1 MFIPRGKPVH
11 ENLATSYLLVDQ
23 LATDLCDQVFSGV
36 IEVTLR
42 DCIAF
47 VVVAHGKLAG
57 VVERRG
63 EAWDETTLDQLAERS
78 RLERGNVSVFAYDA
92 ATADAVAGRLRAQPL
107 YVGLN
112 TGFTDPRRVLSKL
125 ANERDREWFIEIT
138 STDGNAALINL
149 REGRCL
155 VINAMAQPVEECD
168 AASLARNVEIG
179 RLVEECNRVGGAFDV
194 LFNYSGQL
202 GVVKASQPS
211 SASLAP
217 ENSDASVGASDKIV
231 ASAQDEKA
239 PVGEAVTQVKRLL
252 GEIAGAIEEAARAV
266 GPHESFAMSLRAAGL
281 QIADRYAFLDPFG
294 GEFEYLGGDIVLAG
308 PIAVEE
314 LIVGVTEALTLTVE
328 DLARTT
334 AYADRFRAYVSEDLR
349 RLLASN
355 LAEFERF
362 SLDQVIHHL
371 IEVVSTNQPARVAL
385 TPSE

>member
-63 EAWDETTLDQLAERS
+63 EAWEETTLEQLAERS

-112 TGFTDPRRVLSKL
+112 TGFTDPRKVLSKL
-125 ANERDREWFIEIT
+125 ANERDREWFIEIN

-168 AASLARNVEIG
+168 AAGLASNVEIG
-179 RLVEECNRVGGAFDV
+179 RLLEECKRVGGAFDV
-194 LFNYSGQL
+194 LFNYLGQL
-202 GVVKASQPS
+202 GVIEASQPS

-217 ENSDASVGASDKIV
+217 ENSDASAGASDTNV
-231 ASAQDEKA
+231 ASAQDEE
-239 PVGEAVTQVKRLL
+239 PEAVTEVKQLM

-281 QIADRYAFLDPFG
+281 QIADRYPFLDPFG

-308 PIAVEE
+308 PITVEE
-314 LIVGVTEALTLTVE
+314 LTVGVTEALTLTVE
-328 DLARTT
+328 DLARST

-355 LAEFERF
+355 FAEFERF

>member
-23 LATDLCDQVFSGV
+23 LATDLCDQAFSGV

-42 DCIAF
+42 DCVAF
-47 VVVAHGKLAG
+47 VVVTHGKLVG

-63 EAWDETTLDQLAERS
+63 EAWDETTLEHLAERS
-78 RLERGNVSVFAYDA
+78 RLERGNVSVFAYDS
-92 ATADAVAGRLRAQPL
+92 ATADAVAGRLRARPL
-107 YVGLN
+107 YLGLN
-112 TGFTDPRRVLSKL
+112 TGFTDPRKVLSKL
-125 ANERDREWFIEIT
+125 ANERDREWFIEIN
-138 STDGNAALINL
+138 STDGNAALISL

-155 VINAMAQPVEECD
+155 VISAMAQPVEECD
-168 AASLARNVEIG
+168 AAGLASNIEIG
-179 RLVEECNRVGGAFDV
+179 RLLEECSRVGGAFDV

-217 ENSDASVGASDKIV
+217 KNSDASVSDTNV

-239 PVGEAVTQVKRLL
+239 PVGEAVTQVKRLM

-281 QIADRYAFLDPFG
+281 QIADRYPFLDPFG
-294 GEFEYLGGDIVLAG
+294 GEFEYLGGDIVMAG

-328 DLARTT
+328 DLARAT

-355 LAEFERF
+355 FAEFERF